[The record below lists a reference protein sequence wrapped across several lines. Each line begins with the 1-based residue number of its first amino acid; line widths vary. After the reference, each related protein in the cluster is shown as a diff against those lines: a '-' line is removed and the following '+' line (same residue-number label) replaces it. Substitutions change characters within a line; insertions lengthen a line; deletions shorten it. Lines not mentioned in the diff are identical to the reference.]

1 MAQRRMISKSISTS
15 RKLAVATPFTALLF
29 TWLVPHCD
37 DGGNMNRDAHTVK
50 MKVVP
55 GRPETIPEVEEALK
69 EMEKLALIDIYEED
83 GEQYLHIIHWGD
95 HQTLRLDRATWEFP
109 MYPNKEPSGNHS
121 ETTRQPKGASLA
133 SEGKISK
140 GKISKDITLL
150 GFEDFWSLYPR
161 KTSKKT
167 AMKSWVRINP
177 NEVLR
182 VKIMTALTL
191 HNKSEQWTKDDG
203 RFIPHPA
210 TWLNQ
215 ERWEDEM
222 KPSKPKVGGG
232 KFESVKS
239 TRT

>member
-1 MAQRRMISKSISTS
+1 MISKSISTS
-15 RKLAVATPFTALLF
+15 RKLAIATPFTALLF

-55 GRPETIPEVEEALK
+55 GRPETIPEVEASLK
-69 EMEKLALIDIYEED
+69 EMEKLALIDTYEVE

-109 MYPNKEPSGNHS
+109 AYPKAEQPSGNHS
-121 ETTRQPKGASLA
+121 ESTRQPRGAGLA
-133 SEGKISK
+133 TEGKISK
-140 GKISKDITLL
+140 GKVSKEITLL
-150 GFEDFWSLYPR
+150 GFDTFWSAYPR

-167 AMKSWVRINP
+167 AMRSWARINP
-177 NEVLR
+177 NEQLR
-182 VKIMTALTL
+182 AKIMAAVAE
-191 HNKSEQWTKDDG
+191 HSKSEQWQKDEG

-215 ERWEDEM
+215 ERWEDEL
-222 KPSKPKVGGG
+222 KPGKPKVGGG